1 MSTPDKREIKR
12 LGRRIEAVMRRKSMI
27 DCLWLCGFGL
37 LIHLMDRFALALL

>member
-1 MSTPDKREIKR
+1 MSKPDKGEIKR
-12 LGRRIEAVMRRKSMI
+12 LCRRNEAEMRRKSMI